1 MNGLRTSVTGLRDK
15 LMSLRMGTGFPKD
28 SNQGR
33 FPAPTHDKTNPFED
47 FKRKDFR
54 CLWQNGQTISQLSGK
69 NTAAAFLA
77 LSPNTGVTDEW
88 SQESKHDYWIYPLH
102 LDSEKLLSIDFNPSS
117 PIFISK

>member
-1 MNGLRTSVTGLRDK
+1 MNGLRMSVTGLRDK
-15 LMSLRMGTGFPKD
+15 LMSLPMGTGFPKD
-28 SNQGR
+28 PNQGR
-33 FPAPTHDKTNPFED
+33 FPAPTHDKTNQSL
-47 FKRKDFR
+47 KRRNFR

-77 LSPNTGVTDEW
+77 LSPNTGVTDKW
-88 SQESKHDYWIYPLH
+88 SQESEHDHCIYPLH